1 MKVQHRIVAATALS
15 LALVVNGA
23 STTAFAGGAKPARLV
38 IGAGASAL
46 YWSNPMPLGTG
57 TRYGTVK
64 ITSGVVIARVRQLIN
79 AIPVSD
85 YGANQIC
92 PMDVMVPVVIRFSRS
107 TAVAAFAAVVFQLGG
122 CPTATVYQH
131 GVAQHPTL
139 GGWALAK
146 QYAAIE
152 KLILDRGTPLA

>member
-92 PMDVMVPVVIRFSRS
+92 PMDVMVPVVIRFRDRPPSRRSPLSSSNWVVARRRRS
-107 TAVAAFAAVVFQLGG
+107 TNTASPNTRRSAGG
-122 CPTATVYQH
+122 
-131 GVAQHPTL
+131 
-139 GGWALAK
+139 
-146 QYAAIE
+146 
-152 KLILDRGTPLA
+152 RSRNSTPQ